1 MEVEPVLL
9 ILDWVAELSC
19 FLLLFDAARN
29 KRGINLVS
37 LELLYATR
45 LCGLKPKQTAWHQS
59 LAKQQQCE
67 IKLHPT
73 SL

>member
-37 LELLYATR
+37 LELLYAAR
-45 LCGLKPKQTAWHQS
+45 LCSLKPKQTES
-59 LAKQQQCE
+59 PESVSKPP
-67 IKLHPT
+67 K
-73 SL
+73 